1 MTAPSGRRLTLT
13 EELVVLSFRRDTRK
27 RTSRSIDPS
36 GSLMVMFRA
45 ALIIEL
51 IELGRV
57 GLVAQQDTRP
67 GLTTFGLRALSSES
81 TGTAATDGLL
91 AEIASG
97 RRSGKALSWWLHDG
111 NTMRAVT
118 EELVG
123 RGVVAERTKS
133 FGPFTRDYRFEPVD
147 VELDDV
153 VRDRFEAVYY
163 GGQEPTDRECLMAA
177 IIHDSNLWTYFGPL
191 TGSSERNAF
200 QSRMSALA
208 ARRSSPI
215 DAPNGGA
222 GDYVAAV
229 LAASRVAN
237 SGGGH

>member
-1 MTAPSGRRLTLT
+1 VTAPSGQRLTLT

-118 EELVG
+118 DELVG
-123 RGVVAERTKS
+123 RGVVAERSADRLQRAQRLPVTDV
-133 FGPFTRDYRFEPVD
+133 GPRRQTQF
-147 VELDDV
+147 
-153 VRDRFEAVYY
+153 
-163 GGQEPTDRECLMAA
+163 TDRRTERRRGRRRRGR
-177 IIHDSNLWTYFGPL
+177 SRRTESRPL
-191 TGSSERNAF
+191 G
-200 QSRMSALA
+200 
-208 ARRSSPI
+208 RRTLRSVPST
-215 DAPNGGA
+215 
-222 GDYVAAV
+222 
-229 LAASRVAN
+229 
-237 SGGGH
+237 

>member
-1 MTAPSGRRLTLT
+1 MTATSGHGLTLT

-36 GSLMVMFRA
+36 GSLMLMFRA
-45 ALIIEL
+45 SLIIEL

-81 TGTAATDGLL
+81 TGSAAADGLL

-111 NTMRAVT
+111 DTMRAVT
-118 EELVG
+118 NELVE
-123 RGVVAERTKS
+123 RGLVVERMKS

-147 VELDDV
+147 VELDNV

-163 GGQEPTDRECLMAA
+163 GAQDPTDRECLMAA
-177 IIHDSNLWTYFGPL
+177 IIDDSNLWAYFAPL
-191 TGSSERNAF
+191 TGSAERIAF
-200 QSRMSALA
+200 QSRMESLA
-208 ARRSSPI
+208 ARRRVPA
-215 DAPNGGA
+215 DAPARIA
-222 GDYVAAV
+222 GDEVAAV
-229 LAASRVAN
+229 LRALAISH